1 MKEVKLFLGPQHP
14 GMHGNASVHLYV
26 EGDTVKKARMIPG
39 MLHRGFEKSME
50 NRNWINN
57 IGLIP
62 RVCVAEPDPNEM
74 VFAMGVET
82 LAGIDIPERAHY
94 IRMVIMEMTRILAH
108 TLSLSGLGS
117 ATGLYTIGQW
127 MQADRNTIMEIFE
140 VITGHRIYH
149 MYIVPGGVRKDLP
162 AGVYKRL
169 LDFMKDF
176 ESRLPEYEDLI
187 FHNPTIRNR
196 LIDTIVLTEDMVWD
210 LGVTGIGMRS
220 ATGRPYDVRKITPY
234 ARYDKVEFHVP
245 IESYSDAY
253 TRSIFKL
260 HEIRESIGIIRQA
273 LDMMPEG
280 KVRVPISRGNALKYM
295 VPEGQTYSAIESSR
309 GEFGYYMVSDGKTN
323 PYRINVRGASYPQG
337 LLGVEK
343 YMPGTRFEDAALW
356 LDTMG
361 VCVPEI
367 DR

>member
-253 TRSIFKL
+253 TRSIFK
-260 HEIRESIGIIRQA
+260 IRESIGIIRQA